1 MTPVRPLALLA
12 ALFLLDPAIARL
24 SLASEA
30 QNTEFTLPFKVIDNR
45 VFVDVR
51 LNGKGPFQFILDTG
65 AEAVVSEQVANRL
78 GLRIEDMGEGQG
90 VGASG
95 QHLGQTLSRAARAEI
110 CDEPVVQSALRICAV
125 VIHLA

>member
-51 LNGKGPFQFILDTG
+51 LNGKGKLKIIL
-65 AEAVVSEQVANRL
+65 
-78 GLRIEDMGEGQG
+78 
-90 VGASG
+90 
-95 QHLGQTLSRAARAEI
+95 
-110 CDEPVVQSALRICAV
+110 
-125 VIHLA
+125 